1 MKKRNKILSVASV
14 AIATFG
20 LTGLA
25 ATAEEVILKGA
36 SCFTIGSPPS
46 VSFEKLVKEINEK
59 GKGVVKINLVGGAPA
74 IGSALTLT
82 QKMSIGIFDIL
93 GCPET
98 YFGNVVPEVP
108 VLRLTKK
115 PFAELRK
122 NGAMAYLET
131 LFNKKNIHYVGRHYD
146 FGGFSLWLNKKIDK
160 PDLTGLNLRT
170 AENYTAFFKAL
181 GANVQSAE
189 APQILPL
196 MENNI
201 LQGFGWP
208 AGAFAPPWMKVTRYQ
223 VKPSFYQAPMHTIFN
238 LEKWESMTDAQR
250 NLVTKITMAH
260 ELSNEP
266 GNPTLG
272 AHLAKG
278 DKIRADAGIE
288 VIEFTGEQAKLWS
301 DTAEKAAWDEV
312 LSNNPEN
319 GHKLMELFK

>member
-1 MKKRNKILSVASV
+1 MNKIFSTTSV
-14 AIATFG
+14 AILASG
-20 LTGLA
+20 LMGMV
-25 ATAEEVILKGA
+25 ATAEEITLKAA

-59 GKGVVKINLVGGAPA
+59 GEGVVKIDLVGGAPA

-82 QKMSIGIFDIL
+82 QQMSIGIFDIL

-98 YFGNVVPEVP
+98 YFGNLVPEVP

-131 LFNKKNIHYVGRHYD
+131 LFNKKNIHYVGRHFD

-170 AENYTAFFKAL
+170 AENYTAFFKAM

-189 APQILPL
+189 APQIYAL
-196 MENNI
+196 MESNI

-208 AGAFAPPWMKVTRYQ
+208 AGAFAPPWMKVTKYQ

-238 LEKWESMTDAQR
+238 LKKWDSISDAQR
-250 NLVTKITMAH
+250 GLITKITMAH

-266 GNPTLG
+266 GNPTLA

-278 DKIRADAGIE
+278 DEMRADAGIE
-288 VIEFTGEQAKLWS
+288 VIEFTGEQAKVWS
-301 DTAEKAAWDEV
+301 DTAERAAWDEV
-312 LSNNPEN
+312 LSKNPEN
-319 GHKLMELFK
+319 GKKLMELFK